1 MGKTYQKRRGATRNG
16 EQIVPPLESA
26 TVALTEIAESA
37 RQGLLALAVGTG
49 LQVMQAWMTAD
60 VEALCGSRGRHNP
73 ERVGY
78 RHGTEAGS
86 VTVGGRRVPVQR
98 PRVRAADGSGELA
111 VPGYE
116 MFSSTE
122 LLSAMAMERMLA
134 GLSTRRYRS
143 GLEPVGTAVEAT
155 SSGTSKSAVSRKF
168 VAATET
174 ALAEL
179 MSADLSGLDLV
190 ALMVD
195 AVHFAEHCCVVA
207 LGIGLDGTK
216 HPLALEEGSTENA
229 TLVTDLLVGL
239 RERGL
244 DVTKP
249 ILVVIDGSR
258 ALRRAVRD
266 VFDKPVSARC
276 QLHKIRNVRDR
287 LPERLRATVERRM
300 RQAYHAESALEAEAQ
315 LLTLARELDTTHPG
329 AAASLREGLDE
340 TLTVLRLGVPPTLAR
355 TLRST
360 NAIESMI
367 SICRDH
373 AGNVKHWRD
382 GKMALRW
389 CAAGMLEAG
398 KQFRRVNGHQ
408 HLPDLRA
415 ALDREFSENVS
426 GRCYNDDV
434 A

>member
-1 MGKTYQKRRGATRNG
+1 M
-16 EQIVPPLESA
+16 PPLESA

-60 VEALCGSRGRHNP
+60 VEALCGPRGRHNP
-73 ERVGY
+73 ERAGY

-86 VTVGGRRVPVQR
+86 VTVGGRRVPIPR
-98 PRVRAADGSGELA
+98 PWVRAADGSGALA

-116 MFSSTE
+116 LFSSTE
-122 LLSAMAMERMLA
+122 LLSSMAMERMLA

-143 GLEPVGTAVEAT
+143 GLEPVGTTVEAT

-195 AVHFAEHCCVVA
+195 GVHFAEHCCVVA

-244 DVTKP
+244 DVRKP
-249 ILVVIDGSR
+249 ILVVRAIHLTGGVLVGSPWPVRWR
-258 ALRRAVRD
+258 ALQTGRFPAAARRRWWRLAGLLVDDQISVPDRAVID
-266 VFDKPVSARC
+266 
-276 QLHKIRNVRDR
+276 
-287 LPERLRATVERRM
+287 
-300 RQAYHAESALEAEAQ
+300 
-315 LLTLARELDTTHPG
+315 RELEDPV
-329 AAASLREGLDE
+329 E
-340 TLTVLRLGVPPTLAR
+340 
-355 TLRST
+355 
-360 NAIESMI
+360 
-367 SICRDH
+367 DH
-373 AGNVKHWRD
+373 AS
-382 GKMALRW
+382 
-389 CAAGMLEAG
+389 AARSAAVEPEHELVHV
-398 KQFRRVNGHQ
+398 RR
-408 HLPDLRA
+408 
-415 ALDREFSENVS
+415 
-426 GRCYNDDV
+426 
-434 A
+434 